1 MIQIDG
7 SVGEGGG
14 QVLRSALTLSVVTGK
29 GMRIVKI
36 RKKRSSPGLR
46 PQHLQAVRAAAEVCG
61 AELKGDSLGSEEIQF
76 TPREIRSGR
85 YHFSIP
91 TAGSTSLVLQ
101 TVFLPL
107 TLAKRP
113 SQVTIQ
119 GGTHVKWSPCYH
131 YLDWQWLFYMKRVG
145 YKGEVSL
152 TKAGYYPKGGGEIQ
166 AAIEPVKGGNPLQVV
181 ERGKLIQIRGLS
193 AVTNLPDHITR
204 RMRDRVVSRLGGHY
218 PLNDIRIKEIQ
229 GHGQGAFIVLLV
241 EFENSQACYFSLGER
256 GKRAEVVADEVVD
269 QVLAFLATDGCIDTY
284 LGDQLL
290 LPLALVSEPSQLRV
304 PEITAHLVTNAKIIQ
319 QFIPVEFE
327 MDGDLGQPGIVI
339 INP

>member
-7 SVGEGGG
+7 SLGEGGG
-14 QVLRSALTLSVVTGK
+14 QVLRTALTLSVMTGK
-29 GMRIVKI
+29 GLRIVNI

-46 PQHLQAVRAAAEVCG
+46 PQHLQAVRAAAEICD
-61 AELKGDSLGSEEIQF
+61 ADLKGDSLGSEEIQF
-76 TPREIRSGR
+76 TPQQIRSDR

-91 TAGSTSLVLQ
+91 TAGSAPLVLQ

-107 TLAKRP
+107 TAAEGTSRIT
-113 SQVTIQ
+113 VQ

-131 YLDWQWLFYMKRVG
+131 YLVWQWFYYMKQIG
-145 YKGEVSL
+145 YEGEVSL
-152 TKAGYYPKGGGEIQ
+152 NKAGYYPKGGGEIQ
-166 AAIEPVKGGNPLQVV
+166 AVIEPGGGRVPLHLVK
-181 ERGKLIQIRGLS
+181 RGELVQIRGLS
-193 AVTNLPDHITR
+193 ALTNLPDHITR

-218 PLNDIRIKEIQ
+218 PLNDIRVKELQ

-241 EFENSQACYFSLGER
+241 EFEHSQACYFSLGER

-269 QVLAFLATDGCIDTY
+269 QVLGFLATDGCIDPY

-290 LPLALVSEPSQLRV
+290 LPLSLINERSQLRV
-304 PEITAHLVTNAKIIQ
+304 PEITTHLATNAEIIQ
-319 QFIPVEFE
+319 QFLPVRFE
-327 MDGDLGQPGIVI
+327 MDGDVGQPGIVT